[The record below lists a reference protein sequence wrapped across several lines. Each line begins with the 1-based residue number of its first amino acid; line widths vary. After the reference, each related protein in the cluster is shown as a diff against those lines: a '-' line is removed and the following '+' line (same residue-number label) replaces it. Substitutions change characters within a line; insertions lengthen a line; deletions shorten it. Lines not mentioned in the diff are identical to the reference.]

1 MTVGR
6 ASRLQGLEAFVE
18 TVDRGSFSGAAQ
30 RLAITRSAV
39 AKAVGRL
46 EKHLGVR
53 LLERS
58 TRAVALTQEGRIFYE
73 NAVRALA
80 ELEAAETNL
89 TNRQERVAGDLVV
102 SMPVSFGRKWIAPVL
117 LEFSKRHDQ
126 LRLSLEFTDRFV
138 RPYEEGVD
146 LAIRIGSGDEPAAL
160 ISRTLAIQETSI
172 VAAPAYLAERGT
184 PKSLDD
190 INEHDCINFARDGK
204 ITPWRLGR
212 NGQAKQNVI
221 PPGPHTVSHGEAM
234 LDAVLLGHGLA
245 NLPTWL
251 AGDALQRGKLK
262 KIFPDLEM
270 AQMPIRAIWPEQRAQ
285 FPRVRHAIDALVEA
299 MSPVPPWQRPRL

>member
-18 TVDRGSFSGAAQ
+18 TVDSGSFSGAAQ

-46 EKHLGVR
+46 ENHLGVH

-58 TRAVALTQEGRIFYE
+58 TRTVSLTQEGRIFYE

-80 ELEAAETNL
+80 ELDAAETSL
-89 TNRQERVAGDLVV
+89 TSRQERVTGDLVV

-117 LEFSKRHDQ
+117 LEFSKRHNE

-146 LAIRIGSGDEPAAL
+146 LAIRIGSGDESAAL

-172 VAAPAYLAERGT
+172 VAAPSYLASRGN
-184 PKSLDD
+184 PNSLAEIKD
-190 INEHDCINFARDGK
+190 HDCINFARDGK
-204 ITPWRLGR
+204 ITPWRIK
-212 NGQAKQNVI
+212 NKGQADQNVK

-234 LDAVLLGHGLA
+234 LDAVLLGYGIA

-251 AGDALQRGKLK
+251 VGDALQRGALQKV
-262 KIFPDLEM
+262 FPDLEM
-270 AQMPIRAIWPEQRAQ
+270 AQLPIRAVFPEKRAQ
-285 FPRVRHAIDALVEA
+285 FPRVRLAIDALVKA
-299 MSPVPPWQRPRL
+299 MSPVPPWNS

>member
-30 RLAITRSAV
+30 GLAITRSAV

-58 TRAVALTQEGRIFYE
+58 TRAVLLTQEGRIFYE

-80 ELEAAETNL
+80 ELDAAETSL

-102 SMPVSFGRKWIAPVL
+102 SMPVSLGRKWIAPVL
-117 LEFSKRHDQ
+117 LDFSKRHDQ
-126 LRLSLEFTDRFV
+126 LRLFLDFTDRFV

-146 LAIRIGSGDEPAAL
+146 LTIRIGRGDESQAL
-160 ISRTLAIQETSI
+160 VSRTLATQDTSI
-172 VAAPAYLAERGT
+172 VAAPSYLARRGT

-190 INEHDCINFARDGK
+190 VKHHDCINFARFGK
-204 ITPWRLGR
+204 ITPWRMTR
-212 NGQAKQNVI
+212 KGQTDQKFT

-234 LDAVLLGHGLA
+234 LDAVLLGYGIA

-251 AGDALQRGKLK
+251 AGDALQRGTLQKV
-262 KIFPDLEM
+262 FPDLRM
-270 AQMPIRAIWPEQRAQ
+270 ARLPIRAIWPEQRAQ
-285 FPRVRHAIDALVEA
+285 FPRVRRAIDALVEA
-299 MSPVPPWQRPRL
+299 MSPVPPWQQ